1 MQEIKSR
8 GLTRDAIKMIAM
20 LTMFFNHFS
29 HVFLTAGTYPA
40 EFLKGIGYFTAP
52 VMCYFLVE
60 GFYKTSSRRAYAKRL
75 FVFALVSQVPY
86 FLAFNRE
93 AAVLNM
99 MFSLLFSF
107 LILCVSRR
115 SVPAGERAAADRR
128 AVFFIGIFRL
138 VCARPGVY
146 AVV

>member
-60 GFYKTSSRRAYAKRL
+60 GFYKN
-75 FVFALVSQVPY
+75 LVQTCVCKTAVCICAGVPG
-86 FLAFNRE
+86 A
-93 AAVLNM
+93 
-99 MFSLLFSF
+99 LFS
-107 LILCVSRR
+107 
-115 SVPAGERAAADRR
+115 
-128 AVFFIGIFRL
+128 GI
-138 VCARPGVY
+138 
-146 AVV
+146 

>member
-60 GFYKTSSRRAYAKRL
+60 GFYKPRPDVRMQNGCLYLRWCPRCPIFWHLTERRQ
-75 FVFALVSQVPY
+75 S
-86 FLAFNRE
+86 
-93 AAVLNM
+93 
-99 MFSLLFSF
+99 
-107 LILCVSRR
+107 
-115 SVPAGERAAADRR
+115 
-128 AVFFIGIFRL
+128 
-138 VCARPGVY
+138 
-146 AVV
+146 

>member
-1 MQEIKSR
+1 MQSRRRLCSCAVSYLRKGRMKCREIKAG

-60 GFYKTSSRRAYAKRL
+60 GFL
-75 FVFALVSQVPY
+75 
-86 FLAFNRE
+86 
-93 AAVLNM
+93 
-99 MFSLLFSF
+99 
-107 LILCVSRR
+107 
-115 SVPAGERAAADRR
+115 
-128 AVFFIGIFRL
+128 
-138 VCARPGVY
+138 
-146 AVV
+146 